1 MQPTQSLERLKHSPL
16 TVALSG
22 AVITSFS
29 AIIFELSD
37 ADALTATVLRMVYAL
52 PVLFVGWLYLRHKDE
67 RTRRDRL
74 MALVAGALLAA
85 DVVAW
90 QSAIGYIGTG
100 LATLIANSQVI
111 IVPLTVWAVLGE
123 RPVRR
128 VIYAMPVVVVGLAL
142 ITGLGGED
150 AFGERPVWG
159 VVLASGAAVLYS
171 GFLILFRRSNRSLG
185 PTVGPLMDVVAGAA
199 VVATL
204 IGVVSG
210 NLDLDLPAES
220 HAWLLALALGPQV
233 VGWLLIGYAMP
244 RLPSASSSFVI
255 LLQPTLTLIWG
266 RILFDE
272 IASAVQYA
280 GVALVLAGI
289 AYGTARWRQSSSEA

>member
-1 MQPTQSLERLKHSPL
+1 MQPTRLLERLQHSPL

-52 PVLFVGWLYLRHKDE
+52 PVLFVGWLFLRHKDE
-67 RTRRDRL
+67 RTGRDRV

-171 GFLILFRRSNRSLG
+171 GFLILFRRSNRSLA
-185 PTVGPLMDVVAGAA
+185 PTVGPLMDIVAGAA
-199 VVATL
+199 VVAAL

-210 NLDLDLPAES
+210 NLDFGLSAES

-272 IASAVQYA
+272 IASAVQYS
-280 GVALVLAGI
+280 GVALVLTGI
-289 AYGTARWRQSSSEA
+289 AYGTARWRQSPSPA

>member
-1 MQPTQSLERLKHSPL
+1 MPPTRLLERLKRSPL

-52 PVLFVGWLYLRHKDE
+52 PVLFVAWLYLRRKDE
-67 RTRRDRL
+67 RTRRDRI

-90 QSAIGYIGTG
+90 QSAIGYVGTG

-171 GFLILFRRSNRSLG
+171 GFLILFRRSNRTLA

-199 VVATL
+199 VVAAL

-210 NLDLDLPAES
+210 NLDLDLPVES

-289 AYGTARWRQSSSEA
+289 AYGTARWRQASSPA